1 VPKTRIPFDGAAY
14 APVAARITLFY
25 AQYPEGRILT
35 RLVEHG
41 PDVIVFQASVYR
53 ESGDRDPAA
62 TGWASERIGDGEIN
76 SVACLENTE
85 TSAIGRALANL
96 GFTASIHRPSV
107 EEMQKAER
115 ARARQG
121 RRDKPYRDDQS
132 DGDRSGGVARRTA
145 IHEPLPPSEFDAPSL
160 VDAVEILDAS
170 EREGLDPRR
179 VSRLRTRLL
188 LDDVTPHPI
197 ERLERAL
204 RKWLDRFDAVL

>member
-1 VPKTRIPFDGAAY
+1 VPKTRLPFDAAAY
-14 APVAARITLFY
+14 APVAERITLFY

-53 ESGDRDPAA
+53 GPGDRDPAA

-121 RRDKPYRDDQS
+121 RRGKPYRDD
-132 DGDRSGGVARRTA
+132 RSGAAARRTA
-145 IHEPLPPSEFDAPSL
+145 IHEAGLPSQSEASV
-160 VDAVEILDAS
+160 VDAVEILAAA
-170 EREGLDPRR
+170 EREGLDTRR
-179 VSRLRTRLL
+179 VARLRTRLL
-188 LDDVTPHPI
+188 LDDVTPNSI

-204 RKWLDRFDAVL
+204 RKWLAPSDGGA

>member
-1 VPKTRIPFDGAAY
+1 MPKTRLPFDAAAY
-14 APVAARITLFY
+14 APVADRITLFY

-121 RRDKPYRDDQS
+121 RRDKPYRNDQR
-132 DGDRSGGVARRTA
+132 DDRSGGAARRTA
-145 IHEPLPPSEFDAPSL
+145 IHEPGPPSQSEASV
-160 VDAVEILDAS
+160 VDAVEILAAA
-170 EREGLDPRR
+170 EREGLDTRR
-179 VSRLRTRLL
+179 VTRLRARLL
-188 LDDVTPHPI
+188 LDDVTPNSI

-204 RKWLDRFDAVL
+204 RKWLARSDGDI